1 MTNTQLINLK
11 RYQTSYPDRCH
22 QCYMREEHCLCS
34 ELPQIQNKTPLT
46 IIMHHRESW
55 KTTNTARLANLCL
68 KNSEVYLRGLKN
80 NPLEV
85 NKIIKKDHIPLFL
98 TLHDHSKTLSPELL
112 SSLTDPFQL
121 IVPDGNWRQ
130 ASKVGKREAELKN
143 TVWVKLPAGLKSSY
157 QLRHEHLDEGLATIE
172 AIARAYGI
180 IESPLIQSE
189 LEAIFNKMVSRTL
202 STRPPKL

>member
-1 MTNTQLINLK
+1 M
-11 RYQTSYPDRCH
+11 
-22 QCYMREEHCLCS
+22 
-34 ELPQIQNKTPLT
+34 
-46 IIMHHRESW
+46 
-55 KTTNTARLANLCL
+55 
-68 KNSEVYLRGLKN
+68 
-80 NPLEV
+80 
-85 NKIIKKDHIPLFL
+85 
-98 TLHDHSKTLSPELL
+98 
-112 SSLTDPFQL
+112 
-121 IVPDGNWRQ
+121 
-130 ASKVGKREAELKN
+130 GKREAELKN